1 MYHRPIRLMRLAGTS
16 VHTDPES
23 IAIMLA
29 TGLSGRS
36 VVHGVVI
43 VLCFAVGTGLHL
55 LGHWGV
61 ALAFGKNIRDMV
73 LTRAGHIDYSGAEP
87 ALAESL
93 LRISAG
99 PTVNA
104 LCAGLGYL
112 AMTWLGVSEV
122 EASAHGLSWPVVLST
137 FVACSAILTA
147 VNFFP
152 AVPLD
157 GGLLLRTLLSQKLAP
172 AQAERTALWTS
183 LALMTGAFG
192 YALWAREPVLAYVC
206 VAISYDNWRILR
218 GKRSGPVVES

>member
-1 MYHRPIRLMRLAGTS
+1 MRLAGTS

-36 VVHGVVI
+36 MVHGAVI
-43 VLCFAVGTGLHL
+43 VASFAVGTGLHL

-73 LTRAGHIDYSGAEP
+73 LTRAGHIDYSGSSP
-87 ALAESL
+87 GLAEAL

-112 AMTWLGVSEV
+112 VITQLG
-122 EASAHGLSWPVVLST
+122 ASDADLSASTLSWPMVLST
-137 FVACSAILTA
+137 FVACSAVLTA

-157 GGLLLRTLLSQKLAP
+157 GGLLLRTLLSQRLAS

-192 YALWAREPVLAYVC
+192 YAVWAREPVLAYVC
-206 VAISYDNWRILR
+206 AAISYDNWHLLG
-218 GKRSGPVVES
+218 GKRSGPVVEP